1 MIFEKAFWFIKKGYM
16 LQLSYKFDFFLRLFF
31 MLFNILTYYFIAK
44 LIGDGAAKYLEPYG
58 GDLDAAIQ
66 QARDAGVS
74 KMMGISVD
82 LDDHIALSE
91 IAARHADVGY
101 SVGVHPCED
110 QAVMQRATVET
121 LVGLA
126 QSDKVWAIGETGLDY
141 FHSTEFVAEQ
151 KACFARH
158 IQASKIVKKPVVV
171 HTRSSK
177 TDTIDI
183 IRAENSTHGILHCF
197 TEDWETAKAVLDC
210 GYYIS
215 FSGIVSFKNAQD
227 LRDVAKQVPLDRLL
241 IETDSPY
248 LAPMPY
254 RGKSNEPKYV
264 PYVAKAL
271 SDVYHKSLE
280 EIAMITTQNFEN
292 LLKMK

>member
-1 MIFEKAFWFIKKGYM
+1 MFVDTHCHLNM
-16 LQLSYKFDFFLRLFF
+16 L
-31 MLFNILTYYFIAK
+31 N
-44 LIGDGAAKYLEPYG
+44 LEPYEG
-58 GDLDAAIQ
+58 NIDLAIQ
-66 QARDAGVS
+66 QAIDAGVT

-82 LDDHIALSE
+82 LDDHIILSE
-91 IAARHADVGY
+91 IAARHEGVGY

-110 QAVMQRATVET
+110 PAVMQRATVET
-121 LVGLA
+121 LVELA
-126 QSDKVWAIGETGLDY
+126 SIDKVWAIGETGLDY
-141 FHSTEFVAEQ
+141 YHSTEFVKEQ
-151 KACFARH
+151 KECFARH
-158 IQASKIVKKPVVV
+158 IQASQMVKKPVVV

-177 TDTIDI
+177 KDTIDI
-183 IRAENSTHGILHCF
+183 IRAEKSTHGILHCF
-197 TEDWETAKAVLDC
+197 TEDWDTAKAVLDC

-271 SDVYHKSLE
+271 SDVYDKSVE
-280 EIAMITTQNFEN
+280 EIAFITTQNFEN
-292 LLKMK
+292 LLRMQ

>member
-1 MIFEKAFWFIKKGYM
+1 MFVDTHCHLTM
-16 LQLSYKFDFFLRLFF
+16 LDLSPYEGSLDLAL
-31 MLFNILTYYFIAK
+31 
-44 LIGDGAAKYLEPYG
+44 AA
-58 GDLDAAIQ
+58 
-66 QARDAGVS
+66 AREVGVS
-74 KMMGISVD
+74 EFMGISVD
-82 LDDHIALSE
+82 LDDHLELAK

-110 QAVMQRATVET
+110 AATMARATTEH
-121 LVGLA
+121 LIELA
-126 QSDKVWAIGETGLDY
+126 QAEKVWALGETGLDY
-141 FHSTEFVAEQ
+141 YHSTDFVAEQ

-158 IQASKIVKKPVVV
+158 IHASQAVKKPVVV
-171 HTRSSK
+171 HTRSAK
-177 TDTIDI
+177 HHTVDI
-183 IRAENSTHGILHCF
+183 IRAEKSTHGILHCF

-210 GYYIS
+210 GYYVS

-227 LRDVAKQVPLDRLL
+227 LRDVAKQIPLDRLL

-271 SDVYHKSLE
+271 ADVYDKSVE
-280 EIAMITTQNFEN
+280 EIGLITKQNFEN
-292 LLKMK
+292 LRKMN

>member
-1 MIFEKAFWFIKKGYM
+1 MFVDTHCHLTM
-16 LQLSYKFDFFLRLFF
+16 L
-31 MLFNILTYYFIAK
+31 N
-44 LIGDGAAKYLEPYG
+44 LEPYAG
-58 GDLDAAIQ
+58 SLDAALAE
-66 QARDAGVS
+66 ARQCGVS
-74 KMMGISVD
+74 KFMGISVD

-110 QAVMQRATVET
+110 VDVMQRATVDY
-121 LVGLA
+121 LVELA
-126 QSDKVWAIGETGLDY
+126 QAEKAWALGETGLDY
-141 FHSTEFVAEQ
+141 FHSTAFIAEQ

-158 IQASKIVKKPVVV
+158 IQASQLVKKPVVV
-171 HTRSSK
+171 HTRSAK
-177 TDTIDI
+177 HDTVDI
-183 IRAENSTHGILHCF
+183 IRAEKSTHGILHCF

-215 FSGIVSFKNAQD
+215 FSGIISFKNAQD

-271 SDVYHKSLE
+271 SDVYDKTLE
-280 EIAMITTQNFEN
+280 EIAFITTQNFEN
-292 LLKMK
+292 LLKQK

>member
-1 MIFEKAFWFIKKGYM
+1 M
-16 LQLSYKFDFFLRLFF
+16 L
-31 MLFNILTYYFIAK
+31 N
-44 LIGDGAAKYLEPYG
+44 LEPYA
-58 GDLDAAIQ
+58 GDLDAALQ

-74 KMMGISVD
+74 KFMGISVD
-82 LDDHIALSE
+82 LDDHIALAE
-91 IAARHADVGY
+91 IAARHSDVGY

-110 QAVMQRATVET
+110 PAVMQRASVEK
-121 LVGLA
+121 LVELA
-126 QSDKVWAIGETGLDY
+126 QAEKVWALGETGLDY
-141 FHSTEFVAEQ
+141 FHSTEFIAEQ

-158 IQASKIVKKPVVV
+158 IHASQQLKKPVVV
-171 HTRSSK
+171 HTRSAK
-177 TDTIDI
+177 HETVDI
-183 IRAENSTHGILHCF
+183 IRAEKSTHGILHCF

-271 SDVYHKSLE
+271 SDVYDKTLE
-280 EIAMITTQNFEN
+280 EIAFITTQNFEN
-292 LLKMK
+292 LLQQK

>member
-1 MIFEKAFWFIKKGYM
+1 MFT
-16 LQLSYKFDFFLRLFF
+16 DTHCH
-31 MLFNILTYYFIAK
+31 LTLLDLA
-44 LIGDGAAKYLEPYG
+44 PYG
-58 GDLDAAIQ
+58 GDLDQALA
-66 QARDAGVS
+66 QAREAGVS
-74 KMMGISVD
+74 RFMSISVD
-82 LDDHIALSE
+82 LDDHIALAE

-110 QAVMQRATVET
+110 PATMARATTDYLVE
-121 LVGLA
+121 LA
-126 QSDKVWAIGETGLDY
+126 QPEKVWALGETGLDY
-141 FHSTEFVAEQ
+141 FHSTDYIQEQ
-151 KACFARH
+151 KECFARH

-171 HTRSSK
+171 HTRSAK
-177 TDTIDI
+177 HDTVDI
-183 IRAENSTHGILHCF
+183 IRAEQSTHGILHCF

-227 LRDVAKQVPLDRLL
+227 LRDVAKQVPLDRVL

-271 SDVYHKSLE
+271 SDVYDKSLE
-280 EIAMITTQNFEN
+280 EMALITKQNFEN
-292 LLKMK
+292 LLNLK

>member
-1 MIFEKAFWFIKKGYM
+1 MFVDTHCHLTM
-16 LQLSYKFDFFLRLFF
+16 LNLD
-31 MLFNILTYYFIAK
+31 
-44 LIGDGAAKYLEPYG
+44 PYA
-58 GDLDAAIQ
+58 GDLDLALQ

-74 KMMGISVD
+74 KIMGISVD

-91 IAARHADVGY
+91 IASRHADVGY

-110 QAVMQRATVET
+110 PEMMQRATVEK
-121 LVGLA
+121 LVELA
-126 QSDKVWAIGETGLDY
+126 RAEKAWALGETGLDY
-141 FHSTEFVAEQ
+141 FHSSDFIAEQ
-151 KACFARH
+151 KQCFARH
-158 IQASKIVKKPVVV
+158 IQASQIVKKPVVV
-171 HTRSSK
+171 HTRSAK
-177 TDTIDI
+177 HDTIDI
-183 IRAENSTHGILHCF
+183 IRAEKSTHGILHCF

-227 LRDVAKQVPLDRLL
+227 LRDVAKQVPLDRIL

-264 PYVAKAL
+264 PFVAKAL
-271 SDVYHKSLE
+271 SEVYDKTLE
-280 EIAMITTQNFEN
+280 EMAFITTQNFEN
-292 LLKMK
+292 LLKQQ

>member
-1 MIFEKAFWFIKKGYM
+1 MFVDTHCHLTM
-16 LQLSYKFDFFLRLFF
+16 L
-31 MLFNILTYYFIAK
+31 N
-44 LIGDGAAKYLEPYG
+44 LEPYAG
-58 GDLDAAIQ
+58 SLDAALAE
-66 QARDAGVS
+66 ARQCGVS
-74 KMMGISVD
+74 KFMGISVD
-82 LDDHIALSE
+82 LDDHLALSE

-110 QAVMQRATVET
+110 VAVMQRATVDY
-121 LVGLA
+121 LVELA
-126 QSDKVWAIGETGLDY
+126 QAEKVWALGETGLDY
-141 FHSTEFVAEQ
+141 FHNTDFIAEQ

-158 IQASKIVKKPVVV
+158 IQASQIAKKPVVV
-171 HTRSSK
+171 HTRSAK
-177 TDTIDI
+177 HDTVDI
-183 IRAENSTHGILHCF
+183 IRAEKSTHGILHCF

-215 FSGIVSFKNAQD
+215 FSGIISFKNAQD
-227 LRDVAKQVPLDRLL
+227 LRDVAKQVPLDRVL

-271 SDVYHKSLE
+271 SDVYDKPLE
-280 EIAMITTQNFEN
+280 EIALITTQNFEN
-292 LLKMK
+292 LLKQK